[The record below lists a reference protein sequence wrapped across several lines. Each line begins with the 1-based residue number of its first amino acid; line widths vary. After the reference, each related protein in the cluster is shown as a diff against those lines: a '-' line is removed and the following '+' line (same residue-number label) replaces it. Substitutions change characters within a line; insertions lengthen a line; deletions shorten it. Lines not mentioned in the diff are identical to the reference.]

1 MGEKFNAEIKKAE
14 KLSKYNSYKASKL
27 LDDVATAYISTE
39 FNGLDNSLVAVKT
52 AKKAMRAQG
61 IPNHLIDEYFIERSY
76 LSKTQLKSF
85 VNDSIYTEDDSTKLR
100 PVVELIPAFH
110 NDKTTTDI
118 IIEELKSRPELLD
131 ALKRGVSK
139 SGLTERY
146 HVTSPVLLQNF
157 YSKNK
162 SIIDD

>member
-1 MGEKFNAEIKKAE
+1 MGEKFNEELKKAE
-14 KLSKYNSYKASKL
+14 KLRKYNSYKASKL
-27 LDDVATAYISTE
+27 LDDMATAYISTE

-61 IPNHLIDEYFIERSY
+61 IPQHIIDEYFIERSY
-76 LSKTQLKSF
+76 LSKTQLRSF
-85 VNDSIYTEDDSTKLR
+85 VNDSIYTEDNSMRIKT
-100 PVVELIPAFH
+100 VVELIPAFYT
-110 NDKTTTDI
+110 NKTTTDI

-131 ALKRGVSK
+131 ALKRGIAK

-157 YSKNK
+157 YNK
-162 SIIDD
+162 HKDIIND